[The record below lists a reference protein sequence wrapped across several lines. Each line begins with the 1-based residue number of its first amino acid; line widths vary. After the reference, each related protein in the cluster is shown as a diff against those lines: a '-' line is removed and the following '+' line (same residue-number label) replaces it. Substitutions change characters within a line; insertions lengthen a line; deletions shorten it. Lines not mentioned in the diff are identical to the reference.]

1 MKKLIIYLSLS
12 VAATAASAQT
22 VSEQDVLRTTADKVA
37 VILDGKPLKGGWNV
51 LYGTEIDPLET
62 KAGEIVFASDIDT
75 LKIALDVW
83 ESKDFSILSADGKKG
98 PVRVTRISENIYE
111 EPDPRLLKRSPGV
124 MLSREQAEF
133 DINAL
138 VYALSQV
145 HPDIF
150 AVCRQ
155 EDFFRAVN
163 NAIKTLP
170 DSISTMDLFR
180 KAAPIVAMIGDG
192 HTNLTFPYNDVFTR
206 ELKRMPFWVDVL
218 SDKSIV
224 CRSSL
229 DSIIPRG
236 ARILSINDVSAEKMI
251 NSMMPYVAGE
261 KEHFKLSRVDS
272 SFPALRHMLY
282 PADSFEVVYL
292 PQGEKHA
299 KTVTYPATNFVE
311 LKRRS
316 PALPDTDVK
325 EPYTFTV
332 DKKRDVA
339 IMDFREFSNSAR
351 MEAFAD
357 SMFQELRDQNIGN
370 LIIDLRRNGGG
381 NSGVGDIL
389 LRYISP
395 EPFVQMDK
403 ALVRVTPLT
412 RKLMGA
418 EEMAPMFTFFET
430 TEDQYEK
437 PRTAEEGH
445 YNGNVYLLTSNKT
458 FSSAGSFAWV
468 FKECGIGT
476 VVGEETGGMNV
487 CFGDVLSYRLPV
499 SHLHCSISFKRF
511 WQFRADESDIHGTL
525 PDVAVPAAEALDKA
539 LQIIKK
545 KKQK

>member
-1 MKKLIIYLSLS
+1 MKKTIIYLSLI
-12 VAATAASAQT
+12 VAATATSAQS

-37 VILDGKPLKGGWNV
+37 VVLDGKPLKGGWNV

-83 ESKDFSILSADGKKG
+83 ESKDFSILSTDGKKG

-111 EPDPRLLKRSPGV
+111 EPDPRLLKRTPGV

-138 VYALSQV
+138 VYGLSQV

-150 AVCRQ
+150 SVCRQ

-236 ARILSINDVSAEKMI
+236 AKILSINGVSAEKMI

-292 PQGEKHA
+292 PHGEKRK
-299 KTVTYPATNFVE
+299 KTVTYPATDFAEV
-311 LKRRS
+311 KRRS

-332 DKKRDVA
+332 DRKRDVA

-357 SMFQELRDQNIGN
+357 SMFRELRDQNIGN

-418 EEMAPMFTFFET
+418 EEIAPMFTFFET

-445 YNGNVYLLTSNKT
+445 YNGNVYMLTSNKT

-476 VVGEETGGMNV
+476 VIGEETGGMNV
-487 CFGDVLSYRLPV
+487 CFGDVLSYHLPV
-499 SHLHCSISFKRF
+499 SRLQCSISFKRF
-511 WQFRADESDIHGTL
+511 WQFRADESDIHGTI

-539 LQIIKK
+539 LEIIKK
-545 KKQK
+545 K